1 MQGLRWIQMSE
12 DERDAFLGRGGT
24 GVIAFARGSEEPP
37 FQVPVSYGY
46 DGGLGNFYFKLAV
59 PPDSPKAEVVDEP
72 VSFTAHARTDEGYR
86 SVVATGT
93 LEAVAEMP
101 SDSLAAQGMWAVDI
115 PAVDIFERPREEV
128 PFEDF
133 RLAPA
138 RIAGRKEVQ
147 SEP

>member
-1 MQGLRWIQMSE
+1 MSE

-24 GVIAFARGSEEPP
+24 GVIAFASAADEPP

-46 DGGLGNFYFKLAV
+46 DGDLGNFYFKLAV
-59 PPDSPKAEVVDEP
+59 PSDSPKAEALDEP
-72 VSFTAHARTDEGYR
+72 VSFSTYDRTAEGYR

-101 SDSLAAQGMWAVDI
+101 SDSLAAQGLWAVEI

-128 PFEDF
+128 PFRDF

-147 SEP
+147 TEP